1 VAKVQIDVNGLFKDE
16 ELVDLFAAILAALA
30 ELGRAERTIKLIKAE
45 PGPRQRMR
53 AVLKI
58 IFIDPQ
64 TKYEWERVVGL
75 QSSLSGK
82 HYRQDIQRDIISI
95 IRRNLEERHTNLR
108 GICEE
113 WETITQVEAAR

>member
-1 VAKVQIDVNGLFKDE
+1 VAKVQIDVNGLWTDE
-16 ELVDLFAAILAALA
+16 EFVDLFAAILAALA

-53 AVLKI
+53 AVLRV

-64 TKYEWERVVGL
+64 TKYEWEKVIGL

-82 HYRQDIQRDIISI
+82 HYRQDIQQVIVSR
-95 IRRNLEERHTNLR
+95 IRSYLEERHTSLR

-113 WETITQVEAAR
+113 WETITQVEATH